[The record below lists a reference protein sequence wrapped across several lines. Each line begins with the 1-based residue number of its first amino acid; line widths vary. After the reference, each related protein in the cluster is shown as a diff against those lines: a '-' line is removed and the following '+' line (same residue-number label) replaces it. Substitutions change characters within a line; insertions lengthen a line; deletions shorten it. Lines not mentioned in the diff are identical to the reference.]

1 MKLLFDFLPLVAFF
15 AAFKLADIYWAT
27 GVAILASIAVILWF
41 RLRGQ
46 PVSKMM
52 IVSLAIVV
60 VFGGATLLL
69 HDERFIK
76 IKPTALYWILG
87 GILLAGRL
95 LARRNLLKSLLGDQL
110 EMPDQGW
117 NLMANMWIV
126 FFAAMGVLNLY
137 VAWNYPTDTWVNFKV
152 FWSMGL
158 LLAFSVVQGL
168 ALARY
173 IEDKP
178 AVAEGA
184 GSPPGNPPGSGPA

>member
-1 MKLLFDFLPLVAFF
+1 MKLLFDFLPLAAFF

-27 GVAILASIAVILWF
+27 GVAIAASVAVMAWV
-41 RLRGQ
+41 RLRGE

-52 IVSLAIVV
+52 LVSLVIIV

-69 HDERFIK
+69 QDERFIK

-87 GILLAGRL
+87 GILLGGRL
-95 LARRNLLKSLLGDQL
+95 FARRNLLKSLLGDQL
-110 EMPDQGW
+110 EMPARGW
-117 NLMANMWIV
+117 DVMSAMWIV
-126 FFAAMGVLNLY
+126 FFAGMGVLNLY

-158 LLAFSVVQGL
+158 LVAFSVVQGL
-168 ALARY
+168 VLSRY

-178 AVAEGA
+178 AGDGA
-184 GSPPGNPPGSGPA
+184 GGSPGSGQG